1 MNNDEIKKAW
11 YDGIPIFHQ
20 GIQYQRISALIYRL
34 DSNKKITTSAE
45 LLDKNNN
52 SVMIAK
58 IEDVEGESV
67 NRENTGEV
75 ESGTST

>member
-1 MNNDEIKKAW
+1 MNNDEVKKAW
-11 YDGIPIFHQ
+11 YDDTPIFHQ

-34 DSNKKITTSAE
+34 DGNKKIVTSAE

-58 IEDVEGESV
+58 IEDVEVE
-67 NRENTGEV
+67 NARENTGEV